1 LAKSGQTGLESRFVI
16 RVKRLARQRNNAK
29 EQWPQKTQRGKAAT
43 KTGLN
48 RQNDFEA
55 ESFLFPGKWSPSFC
69 LQMILPNLFKVN
81 GFSLV
86 AT

>member
-1 LAKSGQTGLESRFVI
+1 M
-16 RVKRLARQRNNAK
+16 NADGSNG
-29 EQWPQKTQRGKAAT
+29 WPPKAQRGKAAT
-43 KTGLN
+43 KIGLN

-55 ESFLFPGKWSPSFC
+55 ESFLFPVKWSPSFC

-81 GFSLV
+81 WLSLV